1 MDSTVEVRES
11 KGGVKRAQ
19 NSPRLEIFER
29 SGMQVDLNYPGA
41 CWMDKRLVRV
51 VAEEEV
57 PGAVY
62 L

>member
-1 MDSTVEVRES
+1 VRLSELRTAHGW
-11 KGGVKRAQ
+11 KIV
-19 NSPRLEIFER
+19 ER